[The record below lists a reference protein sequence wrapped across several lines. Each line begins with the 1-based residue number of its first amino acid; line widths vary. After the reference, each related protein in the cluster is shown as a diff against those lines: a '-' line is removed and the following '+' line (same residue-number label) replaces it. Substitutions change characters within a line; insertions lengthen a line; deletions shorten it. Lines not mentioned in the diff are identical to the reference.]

1 MNIIGESDA
10 LQRWL
15 SSFECAVDKDIESFL
30 HTKAVQFEQL
40 SKARTYFVVDEIQ
53 MCTLIENDSKSIA
66 EKLCGLTIYGYFSL
80 ALKVL
85 SVPEQ
90 FSNTRRKKIDG
101 LSPRMHGE
109 VIRDFPCY
117 LIGQLARNSIVDK
130 ESIKGEELLQLALSV
145 IKESMLNVGGRAVM
159 IECRNTM
166 KLIKFYSSN
175 GFYLV
180 DNVQDD
186 QEKLIQMLLIAHN
199 DLNDL

>member
-1 MNIIGESDA
+1 MNIIGGSDA

-90 FSNTRRKKIDG
+90 FSNTRIHAERK
-101 LSPRMHGE
+101 
-109 VIRDFPCY
+109 
-117 LIGQLARNSIVDK
+117 
-130 ESIKGEELLQLALSV
+130 
-145 IKESMLNVGGRAVM
+145 
-159 IECRNTM
+159 
-166 KLIKFYSSN
+166 
-175 GFYLV
+175 
-180 DNVQDD
+180 
-186 QEKLIQMLLIAHN
+186 
-199 DLNDL
+199 